1 MWQGKE
7 KKNLINIAGKQKLE
21 KVARHRTRSVN
32 VITARD
38 FTTYAKV
45 LKTNEQR
52 VSKQNTHSTCLV
64 VERTLQCEKLLSN
77 L

>member
-1 MWQGKE
+1 MWQGKG
-7 KKNLINIAGKQKLE
+7 KKLDKYSLKTKA

-45 LKTNEQR
+45 LKTNEQS
-52 VSKQNTHSTCLV
+52 VSKQNNHSTCLA

-77 L
+77 I